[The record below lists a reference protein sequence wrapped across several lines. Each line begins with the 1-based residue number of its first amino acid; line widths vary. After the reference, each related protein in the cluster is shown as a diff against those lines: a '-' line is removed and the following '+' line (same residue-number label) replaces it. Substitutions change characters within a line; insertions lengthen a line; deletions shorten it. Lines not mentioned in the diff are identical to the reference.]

1 MAELVFVLAYD
12 MDKKL
17 WRSADEITVR
27 LGGTVQ
33 EDDGEIRY
41 LDYDNGEEVDTDF
54 DCQETLTRFLQEA
67 NGS

>member
-17 WRSADEITVR
+17 WRSADEMTLR

-33 EDDGEIRY
+33 ENGELRY
-41 LDYDNGEEVDTDF
+41 LDYDNGEEVDADF
-54 DCQETLTRFLQEA
+54 GCQEVLTEFLQKE

>member
-17 WRSADEITVR
+17 WRSADEMTLR

-33 EDDGEIRY
+33 ENGELRY
-41 LDYDNGEEVDTDF
+41 LNYDNGEEVDTDF
-54 DCQETLTRFLQEA
+54 DCQEALTRFLQEE